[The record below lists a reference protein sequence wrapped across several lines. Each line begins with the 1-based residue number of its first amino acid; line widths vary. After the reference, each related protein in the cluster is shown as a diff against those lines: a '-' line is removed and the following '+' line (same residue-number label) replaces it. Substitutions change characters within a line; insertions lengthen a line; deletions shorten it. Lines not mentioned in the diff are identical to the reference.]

1 MKSNPPTSAITPD
14 ILSKRY
20 TYTTLL
26 GEGATGKTYRARD
39 KLMGYDVAIKA
50 LRFHSNLKTHE
61 LFRREAATL
70 KSIRLQGVP
79 MCHDIVENPDDI
91 DEVYIIQDFID
102 GESLQSLIDLCK
114 NMPHT
119 EDIDDPIIEECTKKQ
134 PIVPIADVLRCMR
147 DLVTILDGLAS
158 YNPPIIHR
166 DIKPSNILYCN
177 NRYYLIDFGAVANP
191 QRKSMNSTIAGT
203 QGYMAPEQLIG
214 DATIQSDFYGLGA
227 TVLHMITGI
236 SPVDIPTD
244 GFERRYASVLDQYEV
259 PSSLVELVKKLLA
272 KSPTD
277 RPKNAQEILDILDN
291 TNQPNDIEAPTS
303 LGDKIAQRINQFQ
316 FLNRHPVLKDIL
328 FIPIALF
335 FILFYFFNTIISL
348 WFYLNG
354 LTQFDPKKQTVSK
367 LRRFTIKSF
376 SVHITWWRAFVGT
389 AFATT
394 GVSMLG
400 GAFFPDDLI
409 VFRFASL
416 LVDIICEKP
425 IIGILISPVL
435 TILSLIIFTIPHIAI
450 VLSLAYIFE
459 SFGHHQFEWL
469 HKLNKIYNLPRFML
483 PLYITGDFKKA
494 SKSKG
499 DAIPI
504 EYAKTVVA
512 KIRACHKQNDYL
524 YLNYTYEFDDVSYAV
539 WYRVL
544 ILHCENSYHSAL
556 LQHSEGIDG
565 SSTYDDIVKTSGI
578 SLNVDTCYPSCYN
591 VVEEQPSVFMTL
603 LAKGMSLYKPST
615 QLSKPSIQFINR
627 LLHSTHKDKAP

>member
-1 MKSNPPTSAITPD
+1 
-14 ILSKRY
+14 
-20 TYTTLL
+20 
-26 GEGATGKTYRARD
+26 
-39 KLMGYDVAIKA
+39 
-50 LRFHSNLKTHE
+50 
-61 LFRREAATL
+61 
-70 KSIRLQGVP
+70 
-79 MCHDIVENPDDI
+79 
-91 DEVYIIQDFID
+91 
-102 GESLQSLIDLCK
+102 
-114 NMPHT
+114 
-119 EDIDDPIIEECTKKQ
+119 
-134 PIVPIADVLRCMR
+134 
-147 DLVTILDGLAS
+147 
-158 YNPPIIHR
+158 
-166 DIKPSNILYCN
+166 
-177 NRYYLIDFGAVANP
+177 
-191 QRKSMNSTIAGT
+191 MNSTIAGT

-244 GFERRYASVLDQYEV
+244 GFERLYDSVLDQYEV

-303 LGDKIAQRINQFQ
+303 LGDKIAQRINQF
-316 FLNRHPVLKDIL
+316 LNRHPDLKDIL

-335 FILFYFFNTIISL
+335 FILFYFFNTIISV

-409 VFRFASL
+409 IFRFASL
-416 LVDIICEKP
+416 LVDTICEKP
-425 IIGILISPVL
+425 IIDILIFPVL
-435 TILSLIIFTIPHIAI
+435 TIQSLIIFTIPHIAI

-483 PLYITGDFKKA
+483 PVYITGDFKKA

>member
-1 MKSNPPTSAITPD
+1 MKSNPPTSAMTPD

-236 SPVDIPTD
+236 S
-244 GFERRYASVLDQYEV
+244 RRH
-259 PSSLVELVKKLLA
+259 
-272 KSPTD
+272 TD
-277 RPKNAQEILDILDN
+277 RWI
-291 TNQPNDIEAPTS
+291 
-303 LGDKIAQRINQFQ
+303 
-316 FLNRHPVLKDIL
+316 
-328 FIPIALF
+328 
-335 FILFYFFNTIISL
+335 
-348 WFYLNG
+348 
-354 LTQFDPKKQTVSK
+354 
-367 LRRFTIKSF
+367 
-376 SVHITWWRAFVGT
+376 
-389 AFATT
+389 
-394 GVSMLG
+394 
-400 GAFFPDDLI
+400 
-409 VFRFASL
+409 
-416 LVDIICEKP
+416 
-425 IIGILISPVL
+425 
-435 TILSLIIFTIPHIAI
+435 
-450 VLSLAYIFE
+450 
-459 SFGHHQFEWL
+459 
-469 HKLNKIYNLPRFML
+469 
-483 PLYITGDFKKA
+483 
-494 SKSKG
+494 
-499 DAIPI
+499 
-504 EYAKTVVA
+504 
-512 KIRACHKQNDYL
+512 
-524 YLNYTYEFDDVSYAV
+524 
-539 WYRVL
+539 
-544 ILHCENSYHSAL
+544 
-556 LQHSEGIDG
+556 
-565 SSTYDDIVKTSGI
+565 
-578 SLNVDTCYPSCYN
+578 
-591 VVEEQPSVFMTL
+591 
-603 LAKGMSLYKPST
+603 
-615 QLSKPSIQFINR
+615 
-627 LLHSTHKDKAP
+627 

>member
-1 MKSNPPTSAITPD
+1 MKSNPPTSAMTPD

-244 GFERRYASVLDQYEV
+244 GFERLYDSVLDQYEV

-303 LGDKIAQRINQFQ
+303 LGDKIAQRINQF
-316 FLNRHPVLKDIL
+316 LNRHPDLKGIL

-425 IIGILISPVL
+425 IIGILMSPVL
-435 TILSLIIFTIPHIAI
+435 TILSLMIFTIPHIAI

-483 PLYITGDFKKA
+483 PVYITGDFKKA

-512 KIRACHKQNDYL
+512 KIRACHKQNGYL

>member
-1 MKSNPPTSAITPD
+1 MKSNPPTSAMTPD

-79 MCHDIVENPDDI
+79 RCHDIVENPDDI

-114 NMPHT
+114 NMSHT

-134 PIVPIADVLRCMR
+134 PIVPVADVLRCMR

-244 GFERRYASVLDQYEV
+244 GFERLYDSVLDQYEV
-259 PSSLVELVKKLLA
+259 PSLLVELVKKLLA

-291 TNQPNDIEAPTS
+291 TNQPNDIAPPTS
-303 LGDKIAQRINQFQ
+303 LGDKIAQRINQF
-316 FLNRHPVLKDIL
+316 LDSRPNLRGIL

-335 FILFYFFNTIISL
+335 FILFYLFNTIISL
-348 WFYLNG
+348 VVYLNG
-354 LTQFDPKKQTVSK
+354 LTQVDPKKQAVPKNHSFGNDGYVS
-367 LRRFTIKSF
+367 
-376 SVHITWWRAFVGT
+376 WWRFFGGMAFT
-389 AFATT
+389 TT
-394 GVSMLG
+394 GVSLLG
-400 GAFFPDDLI
+400 GLLFPDQLEI
-409 VFRFASL
+409 FEAASGLFNQLPDAPL
-416 LVDIICEKP
+416 LAMFLP
-425 IIGILISPVL
+425 PLAISSIMTFGL
-435 TILSLIIFTIPHIAI
+435 PHIAMM
-450 VLSLAYIFE
+450 VFLAICMTM
-459 SFGHHQFEWL
+459 FGHHQFEWL
-469 HKLNKIYNLPRFML
+469 HKLNQIYNLPQFML
-483 PLYITGDFKKA
+483 PVYITGNLKMPKNAKFD
-494 SKSKG
+494 G
-499 DAIPI
+499 VQI
-504 EYAKTVVA
+504 EYATVVVA
-512 KIRACHKQNDYL
+512 KIRACIKRKKYV

-544 ILHCENSYHSAL
+544 ILHCENSYYSAL
-556 LQHSEGIDG
+556 LQHSEGIGG
-565 SSTYDDIVKTSGI
+565 SSTFYDVVKTSGI
-578 SLNVDTCYPSCYN
+578 SLNVDTRHPSCHN
-591 VVEEQPSVFMTL
+591 VVEEQPSSFMTL
-603 LAKGMSLYKPST
+603 LAKGMSLYKPSI
-615 QLSKPSIQFINR
+615 QLSRPSIQFINR

>member
-1 MKSNPPTSAITPD
+1 MKSNPPTSAMTPD

-79 MCHDIVENPDDI
+79 RCHDIVENPDDI

-114 NMPHT
+114 NMSHT
-119 EDIDDPIIEECTKKQ
+119 EDIDDPIIEKCTKKQ
-134 PIVPIADVLRCMR
+134 PIVPIADVLRCMH

-244 GFERRYASVLDQYEV
+244 GFERLYDSILDQYEV

-291 TNQPNDIEAPTS
+291 TNQPNDIAPPTS
-303 LGDKIAQRINQFQ
+303 LGDKIAQRINQF
-316 FLNRHPVLKDIL
+316 LEIRPNLRGIL

-335 FILFYFFNTIISL
+335 FILFYLFNTIISL
-348 WFYLNG
+348 VVYLNG
-354 LTQFDPKKQTVSK
+354 LTQVDPKKQAVPKNHSFGNDGYVS
-367 LRRFTIKSF
+367 
-376 SVHITWWRAFVGT
+376 WWRAFGGMAIT
-389 AFATT
+389 TT
-394 GVSMLG
+394 GVSLLG
-400 GAFFPDDLI
+400 GLLFPDQLEI
-409 VFRFASL
+409 FEAASGLFNHLPDDPL
-416 LVDIICEKP
+416 LAMLLP
-425 IIGILISPVL
+425 PLAISSIMTFGL
-435 TILSLIIFTIPHIAI
+435 PHIAMMA
-450 VLSLAYIFE
+450 LLAMCMTM
-459 SFGHHQFEWL
+459 FGHHQFEWL
-469 HKLNKIYNLPRFML
+469 HKLNQIYNLPQFML
-483 PLYITGDFKKA
+483 PVYITGNLKMPKNAKFD
-494 SKSKG
+494 G
-499 DAIPI
+499 VQI
-504 EYAKTVVA
+504 EYATVVVA
-512 KIRACHKQNDYL
+512 KIRACIKRKKYV

-544 ILHCENSYHSAL
+544 ILHCENSYYSAL
-556 LQHSEGIDG
+556 LQHSEGIGG
-565 SSTYDDIVKTSGI
+565 SSTFYDVVKTSGI
-578 SLNVDTCYPSCYN
+578 SLNVDTRHPSCHN
-591 VVEEQPSVFMTL
+591 VVEEQPSSFMTL
-603 LAKGMSLYKPST
+603 LAKGMSLYKPSI
-615 QLSKPSIQFINR
+615 QLSRPSIQFINR

>member
-1 MKSNPPTSAITPD
+1 MKSNPPTSAMTPD

-79 MCHDIVENPDDI
+79 RCHDIVENPDDI

-114 NMPHT
+114 NMSHT

-244 GFERRYASVLDQYEV
+244 GFERLYDSVLDQYEV

-303 LGDKIAQRINQFQ
+303 LGDKIAQRINQYFD
-316 FLNRHPVLKDIL
+316 RRPDLKGIL

-348 WFYLNG
+348 VVYLNG
-354 LTQFDPKKQTVSK
+354 LTQVDPKKQAVPK
-367 LRRFTIKSF
+367 NHSF
-376 SVHITWWRAFVGT
+376 GNDGYISWWRVFVGMG
-389 AFATT
+389 FITT
-394 GVSMLG
+394 GVSLLG
-400 GAFFPDDLI
+400 GLLFPDQLD
-409 VFRFASL
+409 
-416 LVDIICEKP
+416 
-425 IIGILISPVL
+425 
-435 TILSLIIFTIPHIAI
+435 
-450 VLSLAYIFE
+450 IFE
-459 SFGHHQFEWL
+459 AASQIINYLPDTPLFAMVLPMLVVSSITTFGLPYIAMMVLLAICMTMFGHHQFEWL
-469 HKLNKIYNLPRFML
+469 HKLNQIYNLPQFML
-483 PLYITGDFKKA
+483 PVYITGNLKMPKNAKFDKVQT
-494 SKSKG
+494 
-499 DAIPI
+499 
-504 EYAKTVVA
+504 EYATVLVA
-512 KIRACHKQNDYL
+512 KIRACIKRKKYV
-524 YLNYTYEFDDVSYAV
+524 YLNYTYEFGDVSYAV

-544 ILHCENSYHSAL
+544 ILHCENSYYSAL
-556 LQHSEGIDG
+556 LQHSEGIGG
-565 SSTYDDIVKTSGI
+565 SSTFYDVVKTSGI
-578 SLNVDTCYPSCYN
+578 SLNVDTRHPSCQN
-591 VVEEQPSVFMTL
+591 VVEEQPSSFMTL

-615 QLSKPSIQFINR
+615 QLSRPSIQFINR

>member
-1 MKSNPPTSAITPD
+1 MKSNSPTSAMTPD

-79 MCHDIVENPDDI
+79 RCHDIVENPDDI

-114 NMPHT
+114 NMSHT
-119 EDIDDPIIEECTKKQ
+119 EDIDNPIIEECTKKQ
-134 PIVPIADVLRCMR
+134 PIVPVADVLRCMH

-244 GFERRYASVLDQYEV
+244 GFERLYDSILDQYEV

-303 LGDKIAQRINQFQ
+303 LGDKIAQRINQF
-316 FLNRHPVLKDIL
+316 LGSRPNLRGIL

-335 FILFYFFNTIISL
+335 FISFYLFNTIISL
-348 WFYLNG
+348 VVYLNG
-354 LTQFDPKKQTVSK
+354 LTQVDPKKQAVPK
-367 LRRFTIKSF
+367 NHSF
-376 SVHITWWRAFVGT
+376 GNDGYISWWRAFGGMAIT
-389 AFATT
+389 TT
-394 GVSMLG
+394 GVSLLG
-400 GAFFPDDLI
+400 GLLFPDQLEI
-409 VFRFASL
+409 FEAASGLFNHLPDAPL
-416 LVDIICEKP
+416 LAMLLP
-425 IIGILISPVL
+425 PLAISSIMTFGL
-435 TILSLIIFTIPHIAI
+435 PHIAMMA
-450 VLSLAYIFE
+450 LLAICMTM
-459 SFGHHQFEWL
+459 FGHHQFEWL
-469 HKLNKIYNLPRFML
+469 HKLNQIYNLPQFML
-483 PLYITGDFKKA
+483 PVYITGNLKMPKNAKFD
-494 SKSKG
+494 G
-499 DAIPI
+499 VQI
-504 EYAKTVVA
+504 EYATVVVA
-512 KIRACHKQNDYL
+512 KIRACIKRKKYV

-544 ILHCENSYHSAL
+544 ILHCENSYYSAL
-556 LQHSEGIDG
+556 LQHSEGIGG
-565 SSTYDDIVKTSGI
+565 SSTFYDVVKTSGI
-578 SLNVDTCYPSCYN
+578 SLNVDTRHPSCHN
-591 VVEEQPSVFMTL
+591 VVEEQPSSFMTL
-603 LAKGMSLYKPST
+603 LAKGMSLYKPSI
-615 QLSKPSIQFINR
+615 QLSRPSIQFINR

>member
-1 MKSNPPTSAITPD
+1 MKSNPPTSAMTPD

-244 GFERRYASVLDQYEV
+244 GFERLYDSVLDQYEV

-303 LGDKIAQRINQFQ
+303 LGDKIAQRINQF
-316 FLNRHPVLKDIL
+316 LNRHPDLKGIL

-409 VFRFASL
+409 IFRFASL
-416 LVDIICEKP
+416 LVDTICEKP
-425 IIGILISPVL
+425 IIDILIFPVL
-435 TILSLIIFTIPHIAI
+435 TIQSLIIFTIPHIAI

-483 PLYITGDFKKA
+483 PVYITGDFKKA

-591 VVEEQPSVFMTL
+591 VVEEQSSVFMTL

>member
-1 MKSNPPTSAITPD
+1 MKSNPPTSAMTPD

-79 MCHDIVENPDDI
+79 RCHDIVENPDDI

-114 NMPHT
+114 NMSHT

-134 PIVPIADVLRCMR
+134 PIVPVADVLQCMR

-244 GFERRYASVLDQYEV
+244 GFERLYDSVLDQYEV

-272 KSPTD
+272 QSPTD

-303 LGDKIAQRINQFQ
+303 LGDKIAQRINQF
-316 FLNRHPVLKDIL
+316 LDSRPNLRGIL

-335 FILFYFFNTIISL
+335 FILIYLFNTIISL
-348 WFYLNG
+348 VVYLNG
-354 LTQFDPKKQTVSK
+354 LTQVDPKKQAVPK
-367 LRRFTIKSF
+367 NHSF
-376 SVHITWWRAFVGT
+376 GNDGYISWWRFFGGMAFT
-389 AFATT
+389 TT
-394 GVSMLG
+394 GVSLLG
-400 GAFFPDDLI
+400 GLLFPDQLEIFEATSGLFNQLPD
-409 VFRFASL
+409 APL
-416 LVDIICEKP
+416 LAMFLP
-425 IIGILISPVL
+425 QLAISSIMTFGL
-435 TILSLIIFTIPHIAI
+435 PHIAMM
-450 VLSLAYIFE
+450 VFLAICMTM
-459 SFGHHQFEWL
+459 FGHHQFEWL
-469 HKLNKIYNLPRFML
+469 HKLNQIYNLPQFML
-483 PLYITGDFKKA
+483 PVYITGNLKMPKNAKFD
-494 SKSKG
+494 G
-499 DAIPI
+499 VQI
-504 EYAKTVVA
+504 EYATVVVA
-512 KIRACHKQNDYL
+512 KIRACIKRKKYV

-544 ILHCENSYHSAL
+544 ILHCENSYYSAL
-556 LQHSEGIDG
+556 LQHSEGIGG
-565 SSTYDDIVKTSGI
+565 SSTFYDVVKTSGI
-578 SLNVDTCYPSCYN
+578 SLNVDTRHPSCHN
-591 VVEEQPSVFMTL
+591 VVEEQPSSFMTL
-603 LAKGMSLYKPST
+603 LAKGMSLYKPSI
-615 QLSKPSIQFINR
+615 QLSRPSIQFINR